1 MIKLFKKIYF
11 TERNRKVGGGA
22 RSVFWWVRLVWFSWQ
37 QTTTYNGLKLILI
50 IAMRN
55 IVILLTFRF
64 CEIFLRFCYKHTTIV
79 LWKYYRLKSIV
90 LAKVRSR
97 YGLLAYFSYILISG
111 KNAVTSQ
118 QKWQHFCQK
127 WKYLKNM
134 QAYHNLNRL

>member
-55 IVILLTFRF
+55 ILILLTFRF
-64 CEIFLRFCYKHTTIV
+64 CEIFLRFCYKHTTIYEFTIDLKV
-79 LWKYYRLKSIV
+79 LCLLKSVQDMVCLHIFPIFLF
-90 LAKVRSR
+90 LAKMLSLLSR
-97 YGLLAYFSYILISG
+97 NDNIFARNENI
-111 KNAVTSQ
+111 
-118 QKWQHFCQK
+118 
-127 WKYLKNM
+127 
-134 QAYHNLNRL
+134 